1 MDQRFNAII
10 NKLETDQK
18 QPTLSVFWKD
28 YLTFQKNKLEESI
41 TKCEKIFKKNNT
53 RDLDYNTILT
63 LYFLKTN
70 MLNDLN
76 A

>member
-10 NKLETDQK
+10 NKLKTTQK
-18 QPTLSVFWKD
+18 QTTLAIFWKD
-28 YLTFQKNKLEESI
+28 YLTHQKNKLEESI
-41 TKCEKIFKKNNT
+41 AKCEKIFKENDT
-53 RDLDYNTILT
+53 HDLDYNTILT

-76 A
+76 E